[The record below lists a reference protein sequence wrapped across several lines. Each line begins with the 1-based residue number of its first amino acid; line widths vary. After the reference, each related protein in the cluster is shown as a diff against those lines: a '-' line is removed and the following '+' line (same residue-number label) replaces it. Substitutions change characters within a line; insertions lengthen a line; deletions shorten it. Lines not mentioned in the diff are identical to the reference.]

1 MLNSPYMPWLVV
13 LFSGGALLLVV
24 LFARAVAFPE
34 KAMAAAMQFERA
46 LYRDT
51 AAAGEAA

>member
-1 MLNSPYMPWLVV
+1 MFGGACLPRLVV
-13 LFSGGALLLVV
+13 LFSGGALPQVV
-24 LFARAVAFPE
+24 LLARAVAFPE

-46 LYRDT
+46 LYRDA

>member
-1 MLNSPYMPWLVV
+1 MLDSACMPWLLV
-13 LFSGGALLLVV
+13 LFSGGALPRVV